1 MKRLTAVFS
10 ILALTVSAASADAIA
25 DRKALM
31 KERGG
36 IVGGLSKVAKGETPF
51 DAAAVLAQ
59 LQALAANAET
69 GDKVDVL
76 WAAGTETGGDTTS
89 SPKIWEDMSGFKAA
103 ADKYKADVDA
113 AVAAPPADVA
123 AVGAALQAIGANCG
137 ACHGAYRIKK

>member
-1 MKRLTAVFS
+1 MKRIIAVLS

-36 IVGGLSKVAKGETPF
+36 LIGGLSKVAKGETPF
-51 DAAAVLAQ
+51 DAAAVLTQ

-69 GDKVDVL
+69 GDEVDVL

-89 SPKIWEDMSGFKAA
+89 SPKIWEDRAGFKAA

-123 AVGAALQAIGANCG
+123 TLGAALGTIGANCG
-137 ACHGAYRIKK
+137 ACHGAYRVKK